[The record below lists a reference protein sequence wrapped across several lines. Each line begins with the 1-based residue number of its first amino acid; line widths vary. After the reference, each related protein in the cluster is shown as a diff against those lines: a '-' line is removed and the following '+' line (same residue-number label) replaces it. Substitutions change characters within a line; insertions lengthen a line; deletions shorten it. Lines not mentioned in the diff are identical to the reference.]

1 MPWFRRDRYK
11 GESVFIPKGWTPTA
25 ENINALP
32 VPLRV
37 YIHDLQTSCDPAGTI
52 RENVLLKDENYAM
65 RLKLAEL
72 VAERGMRLSH
82 STDHGHS
89 HK

>member
-1 MPWFRRDRYK
+1 MRR
-11 GESVFIPKGWTPTA
+11 SVMLDTFEGATVHIPKDWTPTA

-32 VPLRV
+32 VPLRL

-72 VAERGMRLSH
+72 LAGESEAA
-82 STDHGHS
+82 S
-89 HK
+89 